1 MFNPIGKKLGKRY
14 VCNVIDK
21 LCSILRHRNK
31 PKIDKTLKK
40 ILILFLFILCLNS
53 IKASPQAPD
62 ILIIG
67 KDTVAIFSLP
77 LNELDST
84 RQKLFFESLNKY
96 KDEPESFSFN
106 LWRGYQGIWRLEDGK
121 FFLVGL
127 KDNPYS
133 SEILSATFKEKYNN
147 GVVFADWFSSSLVIK
162 KGALLRWD
170 GIFGRTYTK
179 EEILKFKKG
188 RLFKRKDIDN
198 YIDIKKGI
206 SRIYNENITDTIF
219 SEIQKLNWIELGEIF
234 CDDEYF
240 VFINKNGRI
249 REVKYETNDSR
260 IREIFKHD
268 KDERKCLRNIRR
280 SLRNLR
286 FDIIKW
292 NGHSYAETLRVSLYY
307 DEETKKLENFTN

>member
-1 MFNPIGKKLGKRY
+1 MICLQKLE
-14 VCNVIDK
+14 
-21 LCSILRHRNK
+21 
-31 PKIDKTLKK
+31 
-40 ILILFLFILCLNS
+40 
-53 IKASPQAPD
+53 ASPQFPD

-67 KDTVAIFSLP
+67 QDTVSIYFLP
-77 LNELDST
+77 LNELDSL
-84 RQKLFFESLNKY
+84 RHKVFFENLPKY
-96 KDEPESFSFN
+96 NAEPGITLN
-106 LWRGYQGIWRLEDGK
+106 LWRGYQAIWRLENSK
-121 FFLVGL
+121 LYLIGL
-127 KDNPYS
+127 MNNSSS
-133 SEILSATFKEKYNN
+133 SEILKATFRDKFEN
-147 GVVFADWFSSSLVIK
+147 GKVFADWFSSNLFIK
-162 KGALLRWD
+162 KGPLLRWD
-170 GIFGRTYTK
+170 GIFGRTYIK

-188 RLFKRKDIDN
+188 RLIKRKDIDN
-198 YIDIKKGI
+198 YIDLKHGI
-206 SRIYNENITDTIF
+206 SRMFNEKITDTIF

-260 IREIFKHD
+260 IREIFKYD